1 MYIHRTRGNLMEVN
15 KMHDAEN
22 KRFLDVK
29 DIVEYM
35 GVSTSMAYRII
46 HQLNDELKEQGY
58 LTVSGKVSRIYFEEK
73 TYMGR
78 RA

>member
-1 MYIHRTRGNLMEVN
+1 MQE
-15 KMHDAEN
+15 AES
-22 KRFLDVK
+22 KRFLSAK
-29 DIVEYM
+29 DIVDYM

-46 HQLNDELKEQGY
+46 HQLNDELQKQGY
-58 LTVSGKVSRIYFEEK
+58 LTIAGRVSRVYFEEK

>member
-1 MYIHRTRGNLMEVN
+1 MQDIET
-15 KMHDAEN
+15 

-29 DIVEYM
+29 DIVDYM

-46 HQLNDELKEQGY
+46 HQLNDELQEQGY
-58 LTVSGKVSRIYFEEK
+58 LTVAGKVSRAYFEEK